1 LKSSLKLLDQLTIRR
16 NTCFVALSFQCWLWT
31 LVNNA
36 EVFWMKSNSLL
47 MLSLKG
53 KAIRITWWH
62 ITHQCDTLTDPLL
75 TNKLLYRQE
84 SPWEESVIICLPV
97 LGKMKTKILRRFT
110 DKSHWWCM
118 QSLPI
123 YWVWYYW
130 LSPTAWTLYGLV
142 TSQLGDV
149 TSPITVK
156 GTYGTHVQA
165 TNETRLPMR
174 EFLDTHFGFHHSF
187 LPYVAIWH
195 VGIVLVFGLV
205 FAISIKRINFQR
217 R

>member
-1 LKSSLKLLDQLTIRR
+1 
-16 NTCFVALSFQCWLWT
+16 
-31 LVNNA
+31 
-36 EVFWMKSNSLL
+36 
-47 MLSLKG
+47 
-53 KAIRITWWH
+53 
-62 ITHQCDTLTDPLL
+62 
-75 TNKLLYRQE
+75 
-84 SPWEESVIICLPV
+84 
-97 LGKMKTKILRRFT
+97 
-110 DKSHWWCM
+110 M

-142 TSQLGDV
+142 ASQLGDV
-149 TSPITVK
+149 TSLITVK

-165 TNETRLPMR
+165 TNETRLPIR

-205 FAISIKRINFQR
+205 FAISIKWINFQR